1 MTKEMAP
8 CSDFVARCKA
18 ALEECDRLT
27 FLGMSRDLAIVQSGL
42 RDAVCGR
49 PVINHGQ
56 QLRDVRKLIAGEKD
70 A

>member
-49 PVINHGQ
+49 SPMHQGQ
-56 QLRDVRKLIAGEKD
+56 QLRDVRKLIAGDTE
-70 A
+70 